1 MAQKSDLIPVTKLN
15 DHEKITGQWRPIIPY
30 NPKSNPKTSWPE
42 VFNENA

>member
-30 NPKSNPKTSWPE
+30 NPKSNPKTS
-42 VFNENA
+42 